1 MVWLSSLLWSASIDL
16 PAPSLVVYRLS
27 PVLSRL
33 PVPSRATRSTF
44 PLLRNVFPFRR
55 APSARRFHPRPCQ
68 FSRFVARHPPDF
80 SAPSVP
86 FSRFVARHPPVVSAP
101 PVPFSRFVARFSPD
115 APVCPSGFPLR
126 RALLVRRLFPS
137 VPSPVLPLFALP
149 AHRSFFL
156 SPCTI
161 VLDEHLCSLA
171 VC

>member
-1 MVWLSSLLWSASIDL
+1 MLWSVSIDL
-16 PAPSLVVYRLS
+16 PASSLVVS
-27 PVLSRL
+27 AP
-33 PVPSRATRSTF
+33 PVP
-44 PLLRNVFPFRR
+44 VFPFRR
-55 APSARRFHPRPCQ
+55 APSARRFRPRPCQ
-68 FSRFVARHPPDF
+68 FSRFRR
-80 SAPSVP
+80 APSARRFRP
-86 FSRFVARHPPVVSAP
+86 FRAVFPFRRAPSARRFRP

-126 RALLVRRLFPS
+126 RALLVQRLFPS

-156 SPCTI
+156 SPGTI

>member
-1 MVWLSSLLWSASIDL
+1 MLWSASIDL
-16 PAPSLVVYRLS
+16 PASSLVVYRLP

-44 PLLRNVFPFRR
+44 LSPPYRFPVCR
-55 APSARRFHPRPCQ
+55 ALSARRFALP
-68 FSRFVARHPPDF
+68 
-80 SAPSVP
+80 VP
-86 FSRFVARHPPVVSAP
+86 FSRFVARHPPDVSAPPLPYSRFVARHPPDVSAP

-126 RALLVRRLFPS
+126 RAILVRRLIS
-137 VPSPVLPLFALP
+137 YVPSPVLSRFALP

-156 SPCTI
+156 SPGTI
-161 VLDEHLCSLA
+161 VLDEYLCSLA